1 MVWTHVS
8 PQNPMGCTTSVEE
21 AGRYHCKAAFDSLQR
36 LWRLAEVPA
45 DGKKEKFISIFRK
58 DKEEDPGNDRL
69 VSLTLVSGKVVK
81 DTELAITS
89 KKNE

>member
-1 MVWTHVS
+1 MLKKLADIIARLLLIVF
-8 PQNPMGCTTSVEE
+8 
-21 AGRYHCKAAFDSLQR
+21 KR